1 VAIELSLLLMKIICI
16 GRNYAAHAKE
26 LNNSVEE
33 EPVIFLKPDTALL
46 NNNQDFYLPDFSNDI
61 HYETEVVVKINKA
74 GKHIDEKFAH
84 RYYDS
89 ISLGIDF
96 TARDLQSML
105 KAKGLP
111 WERAKAFDGS
121 AVIGSFLPL
130 ADVGMMSDLNF
141 SMNLNGQQ
149 VQSANTSEM
158 VFSVDKVIAF
168 VSRFITL
175 KTGDLIY
182 TGTPQGVGKVNVG
195 DNLVGFLGDKEL
207 FNFKVK

>member
-1 VAIELSLLLMKIICI
+1 MKIICV

-26 LNNSVEE
+26 LNNAVEE

-46 NNNQDFYLPDFSNDI
+46 NNNQDFYLPDFSNEI
-61 HYETEVVVKINKA
+61 HYETEVVVKINKP
-74 GKHIDEKFAH
+74 GKHIDEKFAN

-89 ISLGIDF
+89 VSVGIDF
-96 TARDLQSML
+96 TARDLQSIL

-111 WERAKAFDGS
+111 WERAKAFDSS

-130 ADVGMMSDLNF
+130 ADAGIISNLNF
-141 SMNLNGQQ
+141 SMELNGQK
-149 VQSANTSEM
+149 VQEANTSEM

-182 TGTPQGVGKVNVG
+182 TGTPQGVGKVTAG
-195 DNLVGFLGDKEL
+195 DHLIGYLGTKEL

>member
-1 VAIELSLLLMKIICI
+1 MKIICV

-46 NNNQDFYLPDFSNDI
+46 NNNQDFYLPDFSTDI

>member
-1 VAIELSLLLMKIICI
+1 MKIICV

-26 LNNSVEE
+26 LNNAVEE

-61 HYETEVVVKINKA
+61 HYEAEVVVKINKP
-74 GKHIDEKFAH
+74 GKHIDEKFAN

-89 ISLGIDF
+89 ISVGVDF

-130 ADVGMMSDLNF
+130 AEVGNIADLDF
-141 SMNLNGQQ
+141 SMNLNGQK

-195 DNLVGFLGDKEL
+195 DHLVGFLGNKEL
-207 FNFKVK
+207 FNLKIK

>member
-1 VAIELSLLLMKIICI
+1 MKIICV

-26 LNNSVEE
+26 LNNAVEE

-46 NNNQDFYLPDFSNDI
+46 NNNQDFYLPDFSTDI
-61 HYETEVVVKINKA
+61 HYETEVVVKINKP

-84 RYYDS
+84 RYYDAVS
-89 ISLGIDF
+89 VGVDF
-96 TARDLQSML
+96 TARDLQAML

-130 ADVGMMSDLNF
+130 ADVGNIADLNF
-141 SMNLNGQQ
+141 SMSLNGQK
-149 VQSANTSEM
+149 VQSANTAEM

-182 TGTPQGVGKVNVG
+182 TGTPQGVGKVSVG
-195 DNLVGFLGDKEL
+195 DHLIGYLGDHEL

>member
-1 VAIELSLLLMKIICI
+1 MKIICV

-26 LNNSVEE
+26 LNNAVEE

-61 HYETEVVVKINKA
+61 HYEAEVVVKINKP
-74 GKHIDEKFAH
+74 GKHIDEKFAN

-89 ISLGIDF
+89 ISVGVDF

-130 ADVGMMSDLNF
+130 AEVGSIAALDF
-141 SMNLNGQQ
+141 SMNLNGQK

-195 DNLVGFLGDKEL
+195 DHLIGFLGNQEL

>member
-1 VAIELSLLLMKIICI
+1 MKIICV

-130 ADVGMMSDLNF
+130 ADIGMISDLSF

>member
-1 VAIELSLLLMKIICI
+1 MKIICV

-89 ISLGIDF
+89 VSLGIDF

-130 ADVGMMSDLNF
+130 ADVGMISNLNF

>member
-1 VAIELSLLLMKIICI
+1 MKIICV

-26 LNNSVEE
+26 LNNAVEE

-46 NNNQDFYLPDFSNDI
+46 NNNQDFYLPDFSNEI
-61 HYETEVVVKINKA
+61 HYETEVVVKINKP

-89 ISLGIDF
+89 VSVGIDF
-96 TARDLQSML
+96 TARDLQSIL

-111 WERAKAFDGS
+111 WERAKAFDSS

-130 ADVGMMSDLNF
+130 ADAGIISNLNF
-141 SMNLNGQQ
+141 SMELNGQK
-149 VQSANTSEM
+149 VQEANTSEM

-182 TGTPQGVGKVNVG
+182 TGTPQGVGKVSAG
-195 DNLVGFLGDKEL
+195 DHLIGYLGTKEL
-207 FNFKVK
+207 LNFKVK

>member
-1 VAIELSLLLMKIICI
+1 MKIICV

-46 NNNQDFYLPDFSNDI
+46 SNNQDFYLPDFSNDI
-61 HYETEVVVKINKA
+61 HYEAEVVVKINKP
-74 GKHIDEKFAH
+74 GKHIDEKFAN

-89 ISLGIDF
+89 VSVGVDF

-130 ADVGMMSDLNF
+130 AEVGNIADLDF
-141 SMNLNGQQ
+141 SMNLNGQK

-195 DNLVGFLGDKEL
+195 DHLIGYLGDKEL

>member
-1 VAIELSLLLMKIICI
+1 MKIICV

-26 LNNSVEE
+26 LNNAVEE

-46 NNNQDFYLPDFSNDI
+46 NNNQDFYLPDFSNEI
-61 HYETEVVVKINKA
+61 HYETEVVVKINKP

-89 ISLGIDF
+89 VSVGIDF
-96 TARDLQSML
+96 TARDLQSIL

-130 ADVGMMSDLNF
+130 ADAGIISNLNF
-141 SMNLNGQQ
+141 SMELNGQK
-149 VQSANTSEM
+149 VQAANTSEM

-182 TGTPQGVGKVNVG
+182 TGTPQGVGKVSAG
-195 DNLVGFLGDKEL
+195 DHLIGYLGTKEL

>member
-1 VAIELSLLLMKIICI
+1 MKIICV

-26 LNNSVEE
+26 LNNAVEE

-89 ISLGIDF
+89 VSVGVDF

-111 WERAKAFDGS
+111 W
-121 AVIGSFLPL
+121 
-130 ADVGMMSDLNF
+130 
-141 SMNLNGQQ
+141 
-149 VQSANTSEM
+149 
-158 VFSVDKVIAF
+158 
-168 VSRFITL
+168 
-175 KTGDLIY
+175 
-182 TGTPQGVGKVNVG
+182 
-195 DNLVGFLGDKEL
+195 
-207 FNFKVK
+207 

>member
-1 VAIELSLLLMKIICI
+1 MKIICV

-26 LNNSVEE
+26 LNNAVEE

-46 NNNQDFYLPDFSNDI
+46 SNNQDFYLPDFSNDI
-61 HYETEVVVKINKA
+61 HYEAEVVVKINKP
-74 GKHIDEKFAH
+74 GKHIDEKFAN

-89 ISLGIDF
+89 ISVGVDF

-130 ADVGMMSDLNF
+130 AEVGNIADLDF
-141 SMNLNGQQ
+141 SMNLNGQK

-195 DNLVGFLGDKEL
+195 DHLIGYVGDKEL

>member
-1 VAIELSLLLMKIICI
+1 MKIICV

-26 LNNSVEE
+26 LNNAVEE

-46 NNNQDFYLPDFSNDI
+46 NNNQDFYLPDFSNEI
-61 HYETEVVVKINKA
+61 HYETEVVVKINKP

-89 ISLGIDF
+89 VSVGIDF
-96 TARDLQSML
+96 TARDLQSIL

-130 ADVGMMSDLNF
+130 ADAGIISNLNF
-141 SMNLNGQQ
+141 SMELNGQK
-149 VQSANTSEM
+149 VQAANTSEM

-182 TGTPQGVGKVNVG
+182 TGTPQGVGKVSAG
-195 DNLVGFLGDKEL
+195 DHLIGNLGTKEL